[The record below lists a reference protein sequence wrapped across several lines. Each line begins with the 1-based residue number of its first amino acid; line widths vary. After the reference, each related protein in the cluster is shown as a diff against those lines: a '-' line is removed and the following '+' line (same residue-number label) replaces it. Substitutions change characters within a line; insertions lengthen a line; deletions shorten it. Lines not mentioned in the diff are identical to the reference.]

1 MKPATVGGLWYL
13 SPPKPLED
21 LRNEKVV
28 VHFPGGAF
36 VIVLGSD
43 FNGWM
48 LCRFVMQDFKA
59 TRLFLAQYRVAE
71 DHSSRFPTAL
81 QDLFTFYNYIVS
93 LGYSP
98 QNIIL
103 SGDSAAGNLTI
114 GLVRYLEQ
122 QPVLAP
128 PMGAMLWSPW
138 VHVTNTAGEDYRK
151 QANIDADI
159 LVPEMLQWGA
169 EAYMPEEGP
178 SSKVVAY
185 ISPLHHPF
193 KKTPVP
199 FFTQVRGNEGLYE
212 STQAFAQEISKVKE
226 NRVKLHVTDLA
237 PHNSIYSHLATGL
250 TSEMQKA
257 FGDARECFFGET

>member
-1 MKPATVGGLWYL
+1 
-13 SPPKPLED
+13 
-21 LRNEKVV
+21 
-28 VHFPGGAF
+28 
-36 VIVLGSD
+36 
-43 FNGWM
+43 
-48 LCRFVMQDFKA
+48 MQDFKA
-59 TRLFLAQYRVAE
+59 TRLFLAQYRVVE
-71 DHSSRFPTAL
+71 DHSSRFPAAL
-81 QDLFTFYNYIVS
+81 QDLVTFYNYIVS
-93 LGYSP
+93 LRYGP

-122 QPVLAP
+122 QQVLAP
-128 PMGAMLWSPW
+128 PMGAILWSPW
-138 VHVTNTAGEDYRK
+138 VHVTNTAGGDYRK

-159 LVPEMLQWGA
+159 LVSEMLQWGA

-193 KKTPVP
+193 KTPIP
-199 FFTQVRGNEGLYE
+199 FFIHVRGIEGLYE
-212 STQAFAQEISKVKE
+212 STQAFAQEMSEVKE

-237 PHNSIYSHLATGL
+237 PHNSIFSHLATGL

-257 FGDARECFFGET
+257 FGDAREFYFGKT